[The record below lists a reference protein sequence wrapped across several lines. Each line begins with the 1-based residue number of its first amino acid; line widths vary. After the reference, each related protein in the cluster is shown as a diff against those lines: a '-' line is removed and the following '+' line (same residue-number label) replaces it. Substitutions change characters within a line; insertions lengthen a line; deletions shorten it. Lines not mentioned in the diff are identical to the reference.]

1 MKAKVMKKT
10 AEAVTKTSQVE
21 TTPIAEK
28 TASVKTVETKSEVK
42 EAAEKVAA
50 EKASAKKTAAKAAAE
65 KTAAAG
71 AVKKSPAKKAASAK
85 RTARKA
91 EIKSSITLQ
100 FYGKSYTEEE
110 LLKIAKDVWKFD
122 LKKKAGELESVELYV
137 KPEENTC
144 YYVMNKDIGGSF
156 SL

>member
-28 TASVKTVETKSEVK
+28 IASVKTVETKSEVK

>member
-1 MKAKVMKKT
+1 MKKT

-28 TASVKTVETKSEVK
+28 TASVKTVETKTEVK

-50 EKASAKKTAAKAAAE
+50 EKASAKKTAAKAAVE
-65 KTAAAG
+65 KTAK
-71 AVKKSPAKKAASAK
+71 AVKKTPGRRSAAAKESSAKGRAKKAEVK
-85 RTARKA
+85 T
-91 EIKSSITLQ
+91 SITLQ